1 MLTLLGTIAL
11 SLVNV
16 GTRLRAHSRNAL
28 TIAATIILTTLGSQI
43 DLRAQSPDGHALET
57 IVSAENGGSSS
68 LLQEPAPLQPR
79 DFLPET
85 PELPATAG
93 ISSFDSYRSGSSLL
107 GLRWETEREEGTMG
121 FRVERALSGSEGK
134 YQWTE
139 VAYVPGH
146 WDSPVGRFYVF
157 VDDTRNF
164 GSAAGASVLYRLKQI
179 GRDGEVRY
187 SNPLKVAV
195 SSKSAR
201 TSLRH
206 D

>member
-1 MLTLLGTIAL
+1 
-11 SLVNV
+11 
-16 GTRLRAHSRNAL
+16 LRTHSRNAL
-28 TIAATIILTTLGSQI
+28 TIAATIILTTLGAQI
-43 DLRAQSPDGHALET
+43 DLRAQSADGYALET
-57 IVSAENGGSSS
+57 VSAENGGSPS
-68 LLQEPAPLQPR
+68 LLQEPAPLQPM
-79 DFLPET
+79 DFLLEA
-85 PELPATAG
+85 PELPAAVG
-93 ISSFDSYRSGSSLL
+93 ISSFDSYTSGSSLL
-107 GLRWETEREEGTMG
+107 GLRWETEREAGTMG

-134 YQWTE
+134 YEWRE

-164 GSAAGASVLYRLKQI
+164 GSAAGANVLYRLKQI